1 MSKNP
6 ALPIPTLMLSA
17 GLEMVVGVKEQEEVC
32 KRTTSCARKVYE
44 HSYHEILFERDEIRD
59 QAIEEIALFINNAL

>member
-1 MSKNP
+1 MSKKP

-17 GLEMVVGVKEQEEVC
+17 GMEMVVGVEEQDKVC
-32 KRTTSCARKVYE
+32 KRTIACSRKVFE

-59 QAIEEIALFINNAL
+59 QAVEEIALFINNAL